1 MLYCPQ
7 HCEIRFV
14 QHYVQW
20 GMVKD
25 TFVEYVGLLTHPIVH
40 MVYGYSKYTAVKGQV
55 FFVSLFRTRTEKH

>member
-20 GMVKD
+20 GMVKYIRRICRTFD
-25 TFVEYVGLLTHPIVH
+25 TPHSTHGVW
-40 MVYGYSKYTAVKGQV
+40 VC
-55 FFVSLFRTRTEKH
+55 

>member
-25 TFVEYVGLLTHPIVH
+25 TFVEYVGLLTHPIVN

-55 FFVSLFRTRTEKH
+55 FFC